1 LHQESEIT
9 KLKTSLET
17 LPMMDG
23 DGGQKIIQYVSSI
36 ASFIRIQF
44 PDGMMTKWMAP
55 RIYNKQIKTSL
66 ATLRM
71 MDGGQKIIQYV
82 SSIASFIRIKSWIA

>member
-1 LHQESEIT
+1 
-9 KLKTSLET
+9 
-17 LPMMDG
+17 MMDG

-71 MDGGQKIIQYV
+71 MDGGQKIIQYKNNIV
-82 SSIASFIRIKSWIA
+82 SSIASKLRGPRGIKPIPVHIHAKQGG